1 MRRRPRRRPPARCL
15 GPSRLLASIL
25 VCARGKRLPYLGGVR
40 PPRQSSFSSSTC
52 TDLQG
57 FDRALRDSPVAADEA
72 ADKETLE
79 QAIRA
84 AVADIAT
91 HAVAFTPTIVS
102 LLETKLVGDRIY
114 LLVLLAD
121 AAGEAE
127 IFEIESTQ
135 PGLQPR

>member
-57 FDRALRDSPVAADEA
+57 VDRALRDSPGAARRLSPVFA
-72 ADKETLE
+72 AFMCRISEESSVL
-79 QAIRA
+79 RR
-84 AVADIAT
+84 
-91 HAVAFTPTIVS
+91 
-102 LLETKLVGDRIY
+102 LVGA
-114 LLVLLAD
+114 L
-121 AAGEAE
+121 
-127 IFEIESTQ
+127 SQ
-135 PGLQPR
+135 PVRVAPPPGQGFPPGRAVPPEETGSRPS